1 LEKGLGYEMSETA
14 EMADVY
20 CPKCKEKQW
29 SIFDRTF
36 TEVNMQCVDCTPAG
50 EELEKKSEKVFEIIR
65 RN

>member
-1 LEKGLGYEMSETA
+1 MSETVRIV
-14 EMADVY
+14 DVY

-36 TEVNMQCVDCTPAG
+36 TEMNRQCVDCTPADD
-50 EELEKKSEKVFEIIR
+50 LEKKSEKVFEVVG